1 MRARINT
8 DMQLAPPAARPD
20 AMFLIQPFAL
30 AVNLETRAVDKKMQR
45 FITTDPAWQDRQPPA
60 PAAQSRVV
68 GDSDIDMQHRG
79 YRAQQAF
86 GLTQRLMK
94 YQAQCE
100 TGLDGNLRID
110 RLATAFSG
118 RWSMPGRNRFF
129 GKPTVMLPRLINAES
144 YSGQFVTRYLAFGIL

>member
-1 MRARINT
+1 M
-8 DMQLAPPAARPD
+8 
-20 AMFLIQPFAL
+20 
-30 AVNLETRAVDKKMQR
+30 E
-45 FITTDPAWQDRQPPA
+45 
-60 PAAQSRVV
+60 
-68 GDSDIDMQHRG
+68 HRG
-79 YRAQQAF
+79 DRAQQAF

-118 RWSMPGRNRFF
+118 RWGMPGRNRFF